1 MSTPSDNQVEPTKI
15 EKSWSDLY
23 YDNLEKNGI
32 GKQEARDIF
41 NSPGKTILTKIQEIK
56 ENKYKNNTIIQIRFF
71 QPIIEKYLDTFIEK
85 VRAIE
90 DKTELAKLYN
100 DIYKKHIDE
109 LRSNINIME
118 KDNTLTSNDEVKH
131 YMESLRQRI
140 DTLDGLFSDVKSN
153 TGGKPK
159 RKTRKSRKLK
169 RKSRRSKRKTAM
181 PTDSVGTPE

>member
-15 EKSWSDLY
+15 KNSWSDLY
-23 YDNLEKNGI
+23 YDNLVEKGI
-32 GKQEARDIF
+32 GKQEAGDIF
-41 NSPGKTILTKIQEIK
+41 KSPGKTILTKIQEIK
-56 ENKYKNNTIIQIRFF
+56 ENKYNFNTIQIRFF

-90 DKTELAKLYN
+90 DKTKLEKLYN
-100 DIYKKHIDE
+100 DIYKIRIDE
-109 LRSNINIME
+109 LRSNINIRD
-118 KDNTLTSNDEVKH
+118 KDDTLTSNEEVKH

-140 DTLDGLFSDVKSN
+140 DTLDGLFSEVKPN

-181 PTDSVGTPE
+181 PTDSFGTPE

>member
-23 YDNLEKNGI
+23 YDNLVKKGI
-32 GKQEARDIF
+32 GEQEARYIF
-41 NSPGKTILTKIQEIK
+41 DSPGKTILTKIQEIA
-56 ENKYKNNTIIQIRFF
+56 ENKYKINTIQIRFY

-109 LRSNINIME
+109 LRSNIHIME
-118 KDNTLTSNDEVKH
+118 KDNTLTSNEEVTN

-140 DTLDGLFSDVKSN
+140 DTLDGLFSDVKLN

-181 PTDSVGTPE
+181 PTDSFGTPE